1 MDYQKALTNQL
12 GNALEKE
19 AGPADF
25 SMLINKDAVQA
36 CWLQEKPADIDSQA
50 RRPLKNPTGS
60 MSASDFADEK
70 THLRKERDSAA
81 TVVATAKRAKKTEWG
96 LCGVNCQC
104 VDPSACPVKDKAECP
119 NCGRVQ
125 SKATVNPVCGRCK
138 KLPLY
143 KSTQLV
149 LTNG

>member
-1 MDYQKALTNQL
+1 MTNQL

-19 AGPADF
+19 AGPGDF
-25 SMLINKDAVQA
+25 SMLIDKETVRA
-36 CWLQEKPADIDSQA
+36 CWLQARPADIGSQT
-50 RRPLKNPTGS
+50 RRALKNPTGS
-60 MSASDFADEK
+60 MSASNFAAEK
-70 THLRKERDSAA
+70 SHMRSERDSAA
-81 TVVATAKRAKKTEWG
+81 TVTAKAKRAKKAELG

-104 VDPSACPVKDKAECP
+104 VDPTACPVKDKVECP

-138 KLPLY
+138 NLPQY